1 MRQIKKTFLLF
12 LLFGF
17 SYVNAQKYVFNTL
30 AKYSSNYG
38 HNKSESISYSN
49 SNSDSYFLRLEKR
62 ENSFRANL
70 FDYKNLKVHRFTV
83 TESKVKNEIF
93 FKFNYLDTYYLQH
106 FNENHYSKYVFD
118 FQTVESNDSIAKV
131 KLNIYRNSKKKKSLK
146 DYDLV
151 IKKNSS
157 NLFPVFRIN
166 SIHPY
171 EFVEKLNIFENGVVV
186 SASGKTVSGEQIEFK
201 LEELKQVSFELDIPK
216 LKK

>member
-1 MRQIKKTFLLF
+1 MKNIFLLF
-12 LLFGF
+12 LLFSF
-17 SYVNAQKYVFNTL
+17 SYINAQKYVFNTL
-30 AKYSSNYG
+30 AKYSSNLG
-38 HNKSESISYSN
+38 HDKRESISYSN
-49 SNSDSYFLRLEKR
+49 SNSDTYFLRILKN
-62 ENSFRANL
+62 ENSFMANL

-83 TESKVKNEIF
+83 TESKIKNEIF
-93 FKFNYLDTYYLQH
+93 FKFNYVNTSELFY
-106 FNENHYSKYVFD
+106 FNKNDYTKYVFT

-131 KLNIYRNSKKKKSLK
+131 KLNVYRNSKKKKPLR

-171 EFVEKLNIFENGVVV
+171 EFVEKLNIFENGVVI
-186 SASGKTVSGEQIEFK
+186 SANEKTVLGDQIEFK

-216 LKK
+216 LEK